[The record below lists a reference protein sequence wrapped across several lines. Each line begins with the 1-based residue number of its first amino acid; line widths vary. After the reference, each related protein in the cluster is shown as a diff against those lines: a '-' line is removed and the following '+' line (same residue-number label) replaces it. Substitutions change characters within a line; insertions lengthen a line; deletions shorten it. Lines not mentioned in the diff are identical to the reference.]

1 MLSSSYISIMMIK
14 VILCPENNLKKKKKT
29 AKWSKENMLIGEN
42 LRLKVIMWNIKA
54 LELHVSL

>member
-1 MLSSSYISIMMIK
+1 MIK
-14 VILCPENNLKKKKKT
+14 VILCLENNFKENSV
-29 AKWSKENMLIGEN
+29 KWSKENMLIGEN

>member
-14 VILCPENNLKKKKKT
+14 VILCPENNLKKKNKT